1 MEPNLDTMLEAQ
13 ADVEILN
20 DKMPSKSL
28 FKYEEK
34 LRKEV
39 LRLRENGDSLDAYEI
54 ESMLDGMAEFLKFKT
69 HRIHYQT
76 ITPATDGH
84 TRLVFEA
91 TLDKFHCFIYV
102 RAI

>member
-1 MEPNLDTMLEAQ
+1 MEPNLDIMLEAQ

-20 DKMPSKSL
+20 DKMPNKSL

-54 ESMLDGMAEFLKFKT
+54 ESMLLDLAVMTKFRT
-69 HRIHYQT
+69 RRINYQS
-76 ITPATDGH
+76 ITPAIDGH
-84 TRLVFEA
+84 TRLVYEA

-102 RAI
+102 RDL